1 MVTDNRW
8 KVRRSLAYS
17 MHEVAKIVGP
27 KMTESDLLPVMF
39 HLLQDHAEV
48 AEGVLNN
55 LPEMLKVL
63 GVDQRDKYIELFI
76 EAQNKVEKNNMANW
90 RYRTQ
95 LAKQIKEFS
104 YLISAEKLNQF
115 YVPKYFDLCLDD
127 VA

>member
-1 MVTDNRW
+1 M
-8 KVRRSLAYS
+8 
-17 MHEVAKIVGP
+17 
-27 KMTESDLLPVMF
+27 
-39 HLLQDHAEV
+39 